1 MRESKYDPDLNT
13 AGHIELIVTDE
24 VKTKMLS
31 ETVHGRYC
39 ETRLKNHI
47 YDALESLTHSATPNV
62 TEIECINPKYSYEA
76 MDIET
81 NHVAEQVNENDDTT
95 LANSPNAPIR

>member
-1 MRESKYDPDLNT
+1 GCTPLENIFGNPVYAPS
-13 AGHIELIVTDE
+13 EL
-24 VKTKMLS
+24 K
-31 ETVHGRYC
+31 G
-39 ETRLKNHI
+39 
-47 YDALESLTHSATPNV
+47 LTHSATPNV